1 MKKLI
6 PLIAIV
12 LAMAVPAVM
21 SAQTPD
27 YYGYENPD
35 KTVLIEWIEDAIND
49 GDITFNPERAKD
61 AFLALVEDL
70 YDYRDAE
77 NWSACVTTAG
87 SLEAASAN
95 IVGTSRRDF
104 VAYLC
109 NLVGFSYAHPEATL
123 VLTPEQVADI
133 QDGLVDV
140 PPDSIPE
147 PATHHVEGD
156 DDPFNC
162 FSWEGTDGSH
172 HLGECGWVIFI
183 PLE

>member
-1 MKKLI
+1 MKRII
-6 PLIAIV
+6 PLIAV
-12 LAMAVPAVM
+12 ALAMVLPAVM

-35 KTVLIEWIEDAIND
+35 KTVLMEWVEDAINNNNIPFTST
-49 GDITFNPERAKD
+49 GEKD
-61 AFLALVEDL
+61 AFLALIDTL
-70 YDYRDAE
+70 YAKRD
-77 NWSACVTTAG
+77 NRDWSGCVTTAG